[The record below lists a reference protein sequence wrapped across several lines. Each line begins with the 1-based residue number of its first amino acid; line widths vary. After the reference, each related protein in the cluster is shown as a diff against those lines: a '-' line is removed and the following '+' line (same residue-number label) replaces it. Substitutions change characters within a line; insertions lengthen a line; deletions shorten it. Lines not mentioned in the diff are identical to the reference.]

1 MTTNKTGRKNWLQ
14 RIISISV
21 KVIILV
27 PFGACVVFLL
37 LLGKCLGL
45 SYKQI
50 AVIFNLYTQGGL
62 LLLSSLLPLVAA
74 CWAMVEEPNVTNG
87 LLVTGGVVYVSIYVA
102 GFVWMIRHY
111 HLPMNYAFDLC
122 VKDLK
127 RLENSWGISY
137 HAVNLVIFV
146 LWWLTLVG
154 MNVFVAYRVW
164 P

>member
-50 AVIFNLYTQGGL
+50 SVIFNLYTQGGL

-74 CWAMVEEPNVTNG
+74 CWA
-87 LLVTGGVVYVSIYVA
+87 
-102 GFVWMIRHY
+102 
-111 HLPMNYAFDLC
+111 
-122 VKDLK
+122 
-127 RLENSWGISY
+127 
-137 HAVNLVIFV
+137 
-146 LWWLTLVG
+146 
-154 MNVFVAYRVW
+154 
-164 P
+164 